1 MKIGKVTSIEEEET
15 INSSDTSDNPIGG
28 YDPASEEWV
37 IAGKKKKASKV
48 TQTKTNQSTEKEKP
62 KAIDMHTTCDACGT
76 KSENTL
82 SKAGKEAKEMHGL
95 MWLCDAC
102 TLQFVRFVTQEKIQQ
117 GEKEE
122 EEMPL
127 TERMKRAEAN
137 IAKITNALATI
148 REKETGKKKDN
159 IPQEIERPLGQSEEQ
174 KKTETNTI
182 REQGPT
188 KENNRKLNIIIHN
201 IPEYPSENKEEGQQ
215 FDRDTFYNIAYS
227 LLGNDANA
235 VEVKEV
241 VRLGKKKD
249 GASTDISK
257 SDPKARLLRVTV
269 TEEKHVDYLIRYR
282 TYMKEV
288 GFKNI
293 YLTRDTPPEKREE
306 ERKLREELERAGKQ
320 THKIFRGQVIPKE
333 QWI

>member
-1 MKIGKVTSIEEEET
+1 MKIGKMSSLEEST
-15 INSSDTSDNPIGG
+15 DNPSDISDNPIGG
-28 YDPASEEWV
+28 YDPEGNEWV
-37 IAGKKKKASKV
+37 IAGKKKKASKA
-48 TQTKTNQSTEKEKP
+48 TQSKTNSTSEKEKE
-62 KAIDMHTTCDACGT
+62 ILDMYTTCDACGT
-76 KSENTL
+76 NSESTL

-102 TLQFVRFVTQEKIQQ
+102 TLKFVHFVTKEKMQQ
-117 GEKEE
+117 SESEE
-122 EEMPL
+122 EEMTI
-127 TERMKRAEAN
+127 TERMKIAEEKIAN
-137 IAKITNALATI
+137 ITHTLATI
-148 REKETGKKKDN
+148 VGKEPGKKIDNKSKET
-159 IPQEIERPLGQSEEQ
+159 ERTIGTPEEQ
-174 KKTETNTI
+174 KKKETSTTL
-182 REQGPT
+182 EHGPT
-188 KENNRKLNIIIHN
+188 KENKRNLNIIIHN

-235 VEVKEV
+235 VEVKEL

-249 GASTDISK
+249 GVSTDISQ

-288 GFKNI
+288 GFNNI
-293 YLTRDTPPEKREE
+293 YLSRDIPPEKREE

-320 THKIFRGQVIPKE
+320 THKIFRGQIIPRQ